1 MRAATRLTLTAAL
14 VATLAPPGGWF
25 GTDKLK
31 HFLMSAMV
39 HSAAFSIARASGAQR
54 SGAQVSGAVS
64 AATIGLLKE
73 LHDRRVGKPFS
84 VGDLLWGQLSAYFGA
99 RPQRRLA
106 GGADGKMIGACG
118 T

>member
-1 MRAATRLTLTAAL
+1 MRAATRVTAVVAL
-14 VATLAPPGGWF
+14 VSILSPPGGWF

-31 HFLMSAMV
+31 HFLMSALV

-64 AATIGLLKE
+64 AATIGVWKE

-84 VGDLLWGQLSAYFGA
+84 VGDLLWDGMGAASAA
-99 RPQRRLA
+99 ALLNRSR
-106 GGADGKMIGACG
+106 
-118 T
+118 